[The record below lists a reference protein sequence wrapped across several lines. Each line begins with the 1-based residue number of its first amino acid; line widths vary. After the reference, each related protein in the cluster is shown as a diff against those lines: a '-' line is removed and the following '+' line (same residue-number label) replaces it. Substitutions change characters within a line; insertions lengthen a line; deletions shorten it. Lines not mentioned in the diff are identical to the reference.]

1 MYIPLYNKSNYSL
14 LSSLITIDDLVNY
27 AISHNIPSIALCD
40 INMYGVMEFI
50 KKCQKNRIKPIISQ
64 QINLDDFSICL
75 FVKNY
80 DGYRNIIKL
89 STIQNEKVVSFSD
102 VEKYNTEITKNFTI
116 ISGENYVTAQGI
128 VTIKNLLETTKYNGQ
143 TKIIPPA
150 SEWCNKSNEEILKNY
165 SVYPNGTIK
174 PYKVNSIITNA
185 EGLIIQI
192 NIGNP

>member
-1 MYIPLYNKSNYSL
+1 MENASKAL
-14 LSSLITIDDLVNY
+14 LMAGSIL
-27 AISHNIPSIALCD
+27 IALLIIASAVYLID
-40 INMYGVMEFI
+40 KAKQPSDAYY
-50 KKCQKNRIKPIISQ
+50 KRISAQ
-64 QINLDDFSICL
+64 
-75 FVKNY
+75 
-80 DGYRNIIKL
+80 
-89 STIQNEKVVSFSD
+89 E

-143 TKIIPPA
+143 TKIIPAA

-192 NIGNP
+192 NIENP